1 LSTAPVS
8 TAPSVVQSPP
18 ATPVTAAPTLPAPG
32 TVEPTAAASRAEPAP
47 VQSIPEPSLAAPI
60 SPLSSADTVIRS
72 REREDEC
79 PTISPAS
86 FNVSGSPDKPD
97 QLPAYEKRQAEI
109 LELFLKTAAA
119 LIKGKPEAAEDRG
132 DVPGAALQV
141 APPAVSTGADYVIPE
156 PGRET
161 VASAREIGSPLPV
174 RSEDQRTTAVLVR
187 QVSYSPTSTAPA
199 TAPTLP
205 QITPPQTR
213 TPEIETGS

>member
-1 LSTAPVS
+1 VPPPVPGVPG
-8 TAPSVVQSPP
+8 AAQSV
-18 ATPVTAAPTLPAPG
+18 PTD
-32 TVEPTAAASRAEPAP
+32 
-47 VQSIPEPSLAAPI
+47 QIPEPSLAAPI
-60 SPLSSADTVIRS
+60 PPLSSADTVIRS
-72 REREDEC
+72 REREDER

-86 FNVSGSPDKPD
+86 FNVSGSPDKLD
-97 QLPAYEKRQAEI
+97 QLLAYEKRQAEI
-109 LELFLKTAAA
+109 LELFLKIAA

-132 DVPGAALQV
+132 DVPGAEPQV

-156 PGRET
+156 SGRET

-205 QITPPQTR
+205 QIATPQTR